1 MNKKKIIQ
9 STLNYYDSKLL
20 NFGNN
25 YKGMSWSSKKSQY
38 LRFNELIKIGSIKN
52 KSIHDVGCGNG
63 ELLNYLIKNK
73 IIFSNYLGSD
83 ISDKMINIANN
94 NFNYLKNIKF
104 EKSNLLEDANHSK
117 YDYVLAS
124 GIFNIKNNFS
134 NKKWIKYVFEMIKKM
149 FYFSKIGT
157 GFNMLTFDV
166 DYKEKKLF
174 YMSLDKLVSFI
185 RLNLSKKIV
194 INHSYNLWEF
204 TIFIYK

>member
-9 STLNYYDSKLL
+9 NTLEYYNTKLL

-25 YKGMSWSSKKSQY
+25 YKGMNWSSKKSQY
-38 LRFNELIKIGSIKN
+38 LRFQELTKIGPIKN

-73 IIFSNYLGSD
+73 IIFSKYLGSD
-83 ISDKMINIANN
+83 ISYKMINIAND
-94 NFNYLKNIKF
+94 NFNHFKNVKFKYL
-104 EKSNLLEDANHSK
+104 NLLTISNQIK

-134 NKKWIKYVFEMIKKM
+134 NKEWLKYVFEMIIKM
-149 FYFSKIGT
+149 FNFSKIGL

-174 YMSLDKLVSFI
+174 YMTLDKLVSFI

-204 TIFIYK
+204 TVYIYK

>member
-9 STLNYYDSKLL
+9 NTREYYDTKLS

-25 YKGMSWSSKKSQY
+25 YKGMNWSSKKSQY
-38 LRFNELIKIGSIKN
+38 LRFHELIKIGPIKN

-73 IIFSNYLGSD
+73 IIFSKYLGTD
-83 ISDKMINIANN
+83 ISYKMINIAND
-94 NFNYLKNIKF
+94 NFNHLKNVKF
-104 EKSNLLEDANHSK
+104 EHLNLLTSSNQLK

-134 NKKWIKYVFEMIKKM
+134 DKEWLNYVFQMIKKM
-149 FYFSKIGT
+149 FNLSKIGL

-166 DYKEKKLF
+166 DYKEKKTIL
-174 YMSLDKLVSFI
+174 YVLGQVGL
-185 RLNLSKKIV
+185 LYKIKF
-194 INHSYNLWEF
+194 E
-204 TIFIYK
+204 

>member
-9 STLNYYDSKLL
+9 NTLEYYDTKLL
-20 NFGNN
+20 NYGNN
-25 YKGMSWSSKKSQY
+25 YKGMNWSSKKSQY
-38 LRFNELIKIGSIKN
+38 LRFQELTKIGPIKN

-73 IIFSNYLGSD
+73 IIFSKYLGSD
-83 ISDKMINIANN
+83 ISYKMINIAND
-94 NFNYLKNIKF
+94 NFNHFKNVKFKYL
-104 EKSNLLEDANHSK
+104 NLLTISNQIK

-134 NKKWIKYVFEMIKKM
+134 NKEWLKYVFEMIIKM
-149 FYFSKIGT
+149 FNFSKIGL

-174 YMSLDKLVSFI
+174 YMTLDKLVSFI

-204 TIFIYK
+204 TVYIYK

>member
-1 MNKKKIIQ
+1 MNKKKIIKN
-9 STLNYYDSKLL
+9 TLDYYDSKLA
-20 NFGNN
+20 NYGNN
-25 YKGMSWSSKKSQY
+25 FRGMNWSSKKSQY
-38 LRFNELIKIGSIKN
+38 LRFHELLKIGLIKN
-52 KSIHDVGCGNG
+52 KSVHDVGCGNG
-63 ELLNYLIKNK
+63 ELLNYLKKNK
-73 IIFSNYLGSD
+73 ITFSNYLGSD
-83 ISDKMINIANN
+83 ISDKMIKISNN
-94 NFNYLKNIKF
+94 NFKYFQNIKF
-104 EKSNLLEDANHSK
+104 EKLNLLENKNHKK

-134 NKKWIKYVFEMIKKM
+134 NARWQNYSFKMIDKM
-149 FYFSKIGT
+149 FYFSKIGI

-185 RLNLSKKIV
+185 RKNLSKKII